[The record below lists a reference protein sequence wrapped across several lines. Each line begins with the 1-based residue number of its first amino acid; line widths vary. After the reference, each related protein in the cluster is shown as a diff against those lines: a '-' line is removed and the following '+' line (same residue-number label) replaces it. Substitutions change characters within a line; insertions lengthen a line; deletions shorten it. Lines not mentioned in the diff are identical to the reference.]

1 MSSRSASPS
10 PGVGGKANYS
20 ASSKN
25 HLLPATAAW
34 APALAIAA
42 AAGVLTAISFPATLF
57 FPVLSLG
64 MIAIAALAGTYAWL
78 RPMEQRKSILIFAAT
93 LTFIGLAAGMLGD
106 PDQVALLL

>member
-1 MSSRSASPS
+1 MSSRLVSPS

-20 ASSKN
+20 AGSKN
-25 HLLPATAAW
+25 QLSPATAAW

-42 AAGVLTAISFPATLF
+42 AAGVVTAMAFPAPLF

-64 MIAIAALAGTYAWL
+64 MIAIAALAGAYAFL
-78 RPMEQRKSILIFAAT
+78 RPAEQRKSILIFAAT

-106 PDQVALLL
+106 PDHVALLL